1 MRRRV
6 EYKKNTLDL
15 NKNRGIGIKLPFD
28 PVSVFSI
35 TYTTKEQI
43 KSNLINF
50 LLTNKGER
58 FFNPEFGA
66 DLRNLLFEQMTDVEE
81 VRLNLQRKIE
91 LYFPM
96 ISISR
101 LDFSPDM
108 ERSILFIK
116 LEFSINNQEDSL
128 SIQIQ

>member
-1 MRRRV
+1 MRRRI